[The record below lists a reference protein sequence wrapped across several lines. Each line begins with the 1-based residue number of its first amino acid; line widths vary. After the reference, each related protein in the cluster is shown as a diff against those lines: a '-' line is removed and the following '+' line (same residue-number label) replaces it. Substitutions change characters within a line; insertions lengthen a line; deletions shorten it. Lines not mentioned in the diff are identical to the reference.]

1 MLWYH
6 SVNIRQASENRVTN
20 DTCSNILH
28 KPLFFPAMVA
38 PEVKQNA
45 EANTEITKACAVL
58 GCEDSKNMTDE
69 SFFRYLFYF
78 NKI

>member
-1 MLWYH
+1 
-6 SVNIRQASENRVTN
+6 
-20 DTCSNILH
+20 
-28 KPLFFPAMVA
+28 MVA